1 MSQTPIS
8 KTDID
13 TLSAK
18 WNELKQVANQMKIS
32 DMNRINGE
40 LDRNIQDYFN
50 KAKTGIDLADRY
62 NTRAKNWKRQET
74 NFTNTANQ
82 YVNQR
87 YWSDRVWQPQW
98 RMVWEPKLRRVWR
111 SWVGGLVYRD
121 RGYWKTIPRS
131 NQNAINIYNTNIK
144 SANNARSNK
153 DRMQRAETAER
164 TKIYDNYTNANKTY
178 TEIYNIIYPQL
189 QQTSNTGV
197 RRAQAA
203 SQIANSAI
211 SIDNTSLLQATSLDT
226 KTSITN
232 NLGNSNTVL
241 DNKNL
246 VNSYNQNV
254 TNPNT
259 PISSVY
265 SYANNAS
272 TTGET
277 ANTASIAWKK
287 VADENAVISAQ
298 EKKIADAIALK
309 NSMISDMQV
318 FIDKYINDSLVNI
331 STDFNKFI
339 TNLTNTETAS
349 QTTLNTPLKKTQLPS
364 NIVGNIDASTAE
376 ENKKIIEDTYTDK
389 YKFIN
394 FKIDT
399 AVSYPLKCAGTSE
412 YSTTSQMNMTPLDNN
427 LHTYESCMVSS
438 NLANK
443 PYYALVKPANK
454 TTSLY
459 NCYVADSMP
468 SQNTSNYDYAII
480 WEHGPRTANQAVSKF
495 GLSASGD
502 FIITYTDNTT
512 GNISK
517 INTDLYAGRKFYM
530 QLTDKGNIEIHAY
543 TTPDQDMIAWQSF
556 SVQSVRKNMM
566 DLIYYTPINNNNW
579 SSANMQNRLDQQ
591 TPSNTV
597 LISSNGQFKLE
608 ITSDGNLQLK
618 ATVYGCKYTDTA
630 DGNATLNNTNFLYTD
645 QADPAIKGQSYYVY
659 ANDTRL
665 PAIQTPYYA
674 TNAQGYQTLEQVD
687 WSNPSLVN
695 SNAYD
700 VYPSKFVAN
709 EDAQI
714 QNNGQIQSVNT
725 ETACTDKCNSD
736 PACNYAFFYNGNQC
750 YIGKNNKPEFVQNK
764 NSNLYI
770 RKKKMNLQENPYKI
784 SPDFTSIPKNDVL
797 KYSPYNILPTMVTS
811 TGFIPGPQTTQN
823 YKDNDQ
829 IVQSTIHGTDFTSY
843 TPPSV
848 SGFTATREGFD
859 NHSYEDPTGKYCKYP
874 NEVGCHN
881 AILQNQITPLTQ
893 IAQDY
898 EAQLAQMNTNRE
910 IIGST
915 ITDYNTLYNVVNKN
929 NKYDFSGNQPFSMED
944 NSLQNVMQQDTK
956 QLLLQENDFYIAGSI
971 LTTTLLVSAI
981 YLAR

>member
-1 MSQTPIS
+1 
-8 KTDID
+8 
-13 TLSAK
+13 
-18 WNELKQVANQMKIS
+18 
-32 DMNRINGE
+32 
-40 LDRNIQDYFN
+40 
-50 KAKTGIDLADRY
+50 
-62 NTRAKNWKRQET
+62 
-74 NFTNTANQ
+74 
-82 YVNQR
+82 
-87 YWSDRVWQPQW
+87 
-98 RMVWEPKLRRVWR
+98 
-111 SWVGGLVYRD
+111 
-121 RGYWKTIPRS
+121 
-131 NQNAINIYNTNIK
+131 
-144 SANNARSNK
+144 
-153 DRMQRAETAER
+153 
-164 TKIYDNYTNANKTY
+164 
-178 TEIYNIIYPQL
+178 
-189 QQTSNTGV
+189 
-197 RRAQAA
+197 
-203 SQIANSAI
+203 
-211 SIDNTSLLQATSLDT
+211 
-226 KTSITN
+226 
-232 NLGNSNTVL
+232 
-241 DNKNL
+241 
-246 VNSYNQNV
+246 
-254 TNPNT
+254 
-259 PISSVY
+259 
-265 SYANNAS
+265 
-272 TTGET
+272 
-277 ANTASIAWKK
+277 
-287 VADENAVISAQ
+287 
-298 EKKIADAIALK
+298 
-309 NSMISDMQV
+309 
-318 FIDKYINDSLVNI
+318 
-331 STDFNKFI
+331 
-339 TNLTNTETAS
+339 
-349 QTTLNTPLKKTQLPS
+349 
-364 NIVGNIDASTAE
+364 
-376 ENKKIIEDTYTDK
+376 
-389 YKFIN
+389 
-394 FKIDT
+394 
-399 AVSYPLKCAGTSE
+399 
-412 YSTTSQMNMTPLDNN
+412 
-427 LHTYESCMVSS
+427 MVSS

-459 NCYVADSMP
+459 NCYVADSAP

-512 GNISK
+512 ANISK
-517 INTDLYAGRKFYM
+517 INTDLYAGRRFYM
-530 QLTDKGNIEIHAY
+530 LLTDKGNIEIHAY
-543 TTPDQDMIAWQSF
+543 STPDQDMIAWQSF

-645 QADPAIKGQSYYVY
+645 QADPAIKGQPYYVY

-736 PACNYAFFYNGNQC
+736 PSCNYAFFYNGNQC

-770 RKKKMNLQENPYKI
+770 RKKKMNLKENPYKI

-797 KYSPYNILPTMVTS
+797 KYSPYNILPTTVTS
-811 TGFIPGPQTTQN
+811 SGFIPGPKTTQN
-823 YKDNDQ
+823 YIENDK
-829 IVQSTIHGTDFTSY
+829 IVKTTIYGNQY
-843 TPPSV
+843 VAPSV
-848 SGFTATREGFD
+848 SGFTTTREGFD

-874 NEVGCHN
+874 NDVGCHN
-881 AILQNQITPLTQ
+881 AILQNQITSLTQ

-915 ITDYNTLYNVVNKN
+915 ITDYKTLYNVVNNN

-944 NSLQNVMQQDTK
+944 NSLQKVMQQDTK